1 MSTDTTADLDALVA
15 TIVAQRSGFDAIA
28 PATSPGAGD
37 EALERLGT
45 LRGRG
50 AFFPFMGSGRG
61 WGPFVECMDGSVKLD
76 MITGIGVQGF
86 GHGDS
91 DLLRTTLEAA
101 TTDTVMQGNLQC
113 NVDAVDFM
121 DALLSVARTGQSQL
135 AHVFPCCSGAVANEN
150 ALKVCMQKT
159 NGAPRILAF
168 AHCFAG
174 RTTTMSQI
182 GDSAGARDGIALSTL
197 VDYLPYLDLTDPE
210 GSADAAMVALNECLR
225 RYPSQYACIVLEPVL
240 GEGGFV
246 PATDAFLRPLLERA
260 RAAGVPVWFDEV
272 QTFGRTEC
280 MFRQQF
286 LGLEDLVDVLTV
298 GKMSQVCATLFRA
311 DFNPRPGLL
320 SGTFIGST
328 AGFRVGRCIIDRLRS
343 GDYYGPNGRIAVL
356 HKHFLQRAKS
366 LMSDH
371 SKAFQSVAAA
381 GGNMELA
388 GGCGGMMRLTP
399 FGGDKTRI
407 IDLVKRCFDA
417 GLLLFFCGHGPFHLR
432 MLAPVGVLEQSHLD
446 TAMDVIGQC
455 IGDMEAAG

>member
-1 MSTDTTADLDALVA
+1 MTTDLDALVTA
-15 TIVAQRSGFDAIA
+15 IAAQRSGLNAIA
-28 PATSPGAGD
+28 RATSPGASD
-37 EALERLGT
+37 EALQRLGT

-61 WGPFVECMDGSVKLD
+61 WGPFVECMDGAVKLD

-86 GHGDS
+86 GHGDA
-91 DLLRTTLEAA
+91 DVLRATLEAA

-113 NVDAVDFM
+113 NVDAIDFM
-121 DALLSVARTGQSQL
+121 DSLLSAAQTGDSQL

-150 ALKVCMQKT
+150 ALKICMQKT

-197 VDYLPYLDLTDPE
+197 VDYLPYLDPTDPE
-210 GSADAAMVALNECLR
+210 GSAGAAMAALNECLR
-225 RYPSQYACIVLEPVL
+225 RHPSQHACIVLEPVL

-246 PATDAFLRPLLERA
+246 PATEAFLRPLLERA
-260 RAAGVPVWFDEV
+260 RAAGVPVWLDEV

-280 MFRQQF
+280 MFRQEL
-286 LGLEDLVDVLTV
+286 LGIEDLVDVLTV

-328 AGFRVGRCIIDRLRS
+328 AGFRVGKCIIERLRG
-343 GDYYGPNGRIAVL
+343 GDYYGPHGRIAGF
-356 HKHFLQRAKS
+356 HKHFLHRAKL
-366 LMSDH
+366 LMNAQPA
-371 SKAFQSVAAA
+371 AFESVAGA
-381 GGNMELA
+381 GGEMELA

-399 FGGDKTRI
+399 FGGDKSRI

-417 GLLLFFCGHGPFHLR
+417 GLMLFFCGHGPFHIR
-432 MLAPVGVLEQSHLD
+432 MLGPVGVLEQHHLD
-446 TAMDVIGQC
+446 TAMDVIEQC
-455 IGDMEAAG
+455 IVDMEAAS